1 MELINIICILIGMI
15 LSAVGVIMIYDAR
28 KKTKKLFSFYDQ
40 NEGAKWFKI
49 AGFLLFILGFVVVF
63 LNIKK

>member
-15 LSAVGVIMIYDAR
+15 LAMLGVIMIYDAR
-28 KKTKKLFSFYDQ
+28 KQTKKWFSFHDQ

-49 AGFLLFILGFVVVF
+49 AGFIITIVGFITML
-63 LNIKK
+63 LNIK